1 MVPRCNGGLLV
12 ILTMV
17 GTALL
22 GEVSSLGR
30 DGHPR
35 VDLNARKEYYRQR
48 LKDGCIQHPPP
59 PNPPPLPTVPNS
71 FTTDLEIAFQREDQQ
86 RILYGKE
93 MYDGVVKR
101 GVLDYRL
108 TCGDRAGPPPYPFFP
123 GVKPLN
129 VPIDEALFKPPLKR
143 GPASVKPGEENC
155 GP

>member
-1 MVPRCNGGLLV
+1 M

-59 PNPPPLPTVPNS
+59 PNP
-71 FTTDLEIAFQREDQQ
+71 REY
-86 RILYGKE
+86 ICLGKE
-93 MYDGVVKR
+93 KYKSNVVVIIHEEYFSSMKAR
-101 GVLDYRL
+101 TKYHCLS
-108 TCGDRAGPPPYPFFP
+108 
-123 GVKPLN
+123 
-129 VPIDEALFKPPLKR
+129 
-143 GPASVKPGEENC
+143 ASGQA
-155 GP
+155 